1 MTIVIIEDGNE
12 PSHTNFSKK
21 VHIID
26 YHGYA
31 DHIPIRLGSLGFNLD
46 KIKYYKAESLNI
58 NLTERYNNHEE

>member
-1 MTIVIIEDGNE
+1 MTVVIIEDGKE
-12 PSHTNFSKK
+12 PSLTNLSKK

-26 YHGYA
+26 YHGYV

-58 NLTERYNNHEE
+58 NLHDKGE